1 MYTIFENDVTDSGT
15 PRSVH
20 TLRGVHAG
28 RMDLN
33 PNHLYITT
41 QTVVLLC
48 CYVSFPDLKKYVAN
62 CYGCRGYQN
71 SVLYARI

>member
-28 RMDLN
+28 RVDLT

-41 QTVVLLC
+41 YRCGDLRLFRAEIVLHM
-48 CYVSFPDLKKYVAN
+48 
-62 CYGCRGYQN
+62 
-71 SVLYARI
+71 RIDSMRLRWCLR